1 MKVLL
6 IGGGGREHALAW
18 KLAQSPGVH
27 ELLASPGN
35 PGIAGV
41 ARCVGGPSD
50 PEGIAS
56 LAQQQGVDLVVIGPE
71 APLVAGAVDAL
82 RARGIVVFGP
92 DAAAARI
99 EGSKAWAK
107 QILGEAGVPAGR
119 ARAFTDANEA
129 AAYLDELEAPFVV
142 KADGLAAGK
151 GVSISEDKAGAV
163 AAIRDSLVRRRFGES
178 GETVLI
184 EEFLHGEEL
193 SIFVLS
199 DGKTALPLAA
209 AQDFKR
215 ALDGDLGP
223 NTGGM
228 GSYSP
233 IPHLPADI
241 VDRAMDQ
248 IFEPVLGT
256 MAAQGAP
263 FVGCLFGGLILTADG
278 LRVIEFNCRFG
289 DPEAQVLMP
298 RLDGDLAELMLACAE
313 GTLAGAR
320 ANWRPEACISVVLAS
335 GGYPGDYQTG
345 QPIAGLDAAA
355 ALEDVV
361 VFHAGTAEGPVSA
374 GGRVL
379 SVSALGADLAQARA
393 RAYDAVEL
401 IDFEGKQYRHDI
413 AARAAELEGSR

>member
-215 ALDGDLGP
+215 ALDDDLGP

>member
-35 PGIAGV
+35 PGIAAV
-41 ARCVGGPSD
+41 ARCVGGASD
-50 PEGIAS
+50 PEGIAT

-119 ARAFTDANEA
+119 ARAFTDVDEA

-215 ALDGDLGP
+215 ALDDDLGP

-320 ANWRPEACISVVLAS
+320 ANWRPEACVSVVLAS

>member
-163 AAIRDSLVRRRFGES
+163 AAIRDSLVGRRFGES

-215 ALDGDLGP
+215 ALDDDLGP